1 VIRLLRTGVAGAAEN
16 VAFTMALAQLRSA
29 GQIPD
34 TLRLYGYR
42 RCVLLG
48 RSQGLDAIDA
58 VSCAMRDVDIARRMT
73 GGGAVY
79 MAPGVLAW
87 DLVVSRQRFS
97 SLDDASRK
105 ICNAVAAC
113 LSGLGFPARFV
124 PPGDVRVG
132 DSKLS
137 GSAGWFEDDC
147 LIHQGTLLI
156 DADLAEMSEVL
167 GFDPSALPVTTLALQ
182 SGNSIGS
189 DTVNCAL
196 EAALTARLGPI
207 EPGEVT
213 HAETGVAQR
222 ILDGQEWL
230 DPRHD
235 EMGVPA

>member
-1 VIRLLRTGVAGAAEN
+1 MIRLLRTGVAGAAEN
-16 VAFTMALAQLRSA
+16 VAFTMALAELRLA

-58 VSCAMRDVDIARRMT
+58 VSCAMRDVAIARRMT

-167 GFDPSALPVTTLALQ
+167 ALDPSTLPAITLAAL
-182 SGNSIGS
+182 SGQPITKGVV
-189 DTVNCAL
+189 DGAL
-196 EAALTARLGPI
+196 EVAFANCLGPV

-213 HAETGVAQR
+213 DAETGVAQR

-235 EMGVPA
+235 EMGVLA